1 MQKSVPSLSP
11 SVEASDIE
19 RLRVNDM
26 LIGLDDGAFAKL
38 CESCEFLSFEKGQEL
53 VEEGTYQN
61 CIYLMVKGR
70 VRIVQGDESDVDLV
84 YREVGEE
91 GWFGEIAALDKGER
105 TASVFALEDGAVAVV
120 PRVIFINL
128 ILEHRQIAV
137 KILESLA
144 AVIRSSN
151 QRITEV
157 SSFSG
162 IQRVY
167 LLLIDM
173 AEPVPGDTSEWVID
187 QMPSHDQLA
196 NKAMTSKDV
205 VSKALSQILQMEL
218 AKRRTG
224 KFYILN
230 RERLKQLATEI

>member
-1 MQKSVPSLSP
+1 MQDSVHSLSP
-11 SVEASDIE
+11 TVEASDLE
-19 RLRVNDM
+19 RLRIND
-26 LIGLDDGAFAKL
+26 LLVGLDDKAFAKL
-38 CESCEFLSFEKGQEL
+38 SETCEFLTFTKGQEL
-53 VEEGTYQN
+53 VEEGTFQN
-61 CIYLMVKGR
+61 CIYLMVKGQ
-70 VRIVQGDESDVDLV
+70 VRIVQGDASDVDLV
-84 YREVGEE
+84 YREVGED

-105 TASVFALEDGAVAVV
+105 TASVFALSDGVVAVL

-151 QRITEV
+151 QRFSEV

-173 AEPVPGDTSEWVID
+173 AEPTGDDTSEWVID
-187 QMPSHDQLA
+187 QMPTHEQLA
-196 NKAMTSKDV
+196 SKAMTSKDV
-205 VSKALSQILQMEL
+205 VAKALSQILQMEL